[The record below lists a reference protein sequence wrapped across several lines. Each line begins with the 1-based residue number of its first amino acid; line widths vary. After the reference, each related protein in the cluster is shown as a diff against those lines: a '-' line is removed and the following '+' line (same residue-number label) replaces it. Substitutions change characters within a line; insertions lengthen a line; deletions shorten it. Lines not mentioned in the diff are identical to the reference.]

1 MHTTEAFRVAPLL
14 GQCYCRL
21 QSELSDHITNRWGR
35 DASHS
40 LKAACRTCPST
51 CCFFASRWAYSEPAA
66 GAAATEANRH
76 RTPPAPRPHS
86 GGLEEIVVTATR
98 REEGISKVPISITAM
113 SQDMLDQKGI
123 RDITELVRFT
133 PGVSID
139 TSGTN
144 QISIRGISSSAGAGT
159 TGIYIDD
166 TPIQMRELGF
176 NPDETLPKT
185 FDLDRVEVLRGPQ
198 GTLFGS
204 GSEGGT
210 IRYIMTQP
218 SVSQESTY
226 MRSEASYTE
235 YGAAERRGRHRAR
248 RTDHRRRARLSR
260 EHLVPLRRRLDQ
272 PRRQRGQ
279 RHRAECEL
287 RGHHRRA
294 LRAALAAERQREA
307 HPERHVPEQAAARP
321 LDLLAGLLRSGRRAL
336 QQRDARAHPDSA
348 TSTTCRRSS
357 CRSTSR
363 T

>member
-1 MHTTEAFRVAPLL
+1 MPAIHSKPLPALFDRRLLFLSISLATATLAAGGAVASEAN
-14 GQCYCRL
+14 G
-21 QSELSDHITNRWGR
+21 SDTGN
-35 DASHS
+35 S
-40 LKAACRTCPST
+40 
-51 CCFFASRWAYSEPAA
+51 A
-66 GAAATEANRH
+66 GAAAN
-76 RTPPAPRPHS
+76 S
-86 GGLEEIVVTATR
+86 GALEEIVVTATR
-98 REEGISKVPISITAM
+98 REESISKVPISITAM

-226 MRSEASYTE
+226 VRSEASYTE
-235 YGAAERRGRHRAR
+235 YRPAERRGGHRAR
-248 RTDHRRRARLSR
+248 RPDHRRHARLSR

-279 RHRAECEL
+279 HHRGQREL
-287 RGHHRRA
+287 RRTPRPRA
-294 LRAALAAERQREA
+294 SRC
-307 HPERHVPEQAAARP
+307 
-321 LDLLAGLLRSGRRAL
+321 SG
-336 QQRDARAHPDSA
+336 
-348 TSTTCRRSS
+348 
-357 CRSTSR
+357 SR
-363 T
+363 TRT